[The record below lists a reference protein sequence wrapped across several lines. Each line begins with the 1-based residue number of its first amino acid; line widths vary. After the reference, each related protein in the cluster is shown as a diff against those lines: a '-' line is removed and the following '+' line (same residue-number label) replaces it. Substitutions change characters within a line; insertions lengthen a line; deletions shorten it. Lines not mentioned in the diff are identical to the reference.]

1 MSNSRVVADLKKIAG
16 MDNVKVSEPMRSH
29 TTFRIG
35 GPADYFVT
43 PQSTEHIQ
51 QIVKYLKNR
60 HIPYYII
67 GNGSNLLVSDNGYR
81 GVIMQL
87 YSRYSGYEFLHDDVK
102 SAADKAGIVYIKVQ
116 SGMGMMRLA
125 ALAAEYSL
133 EGMEFASGIPG
144 SVGGGIMMNAGAYG
158 GEMKDIVVRATVMDE
173 DGNVRELDN
182 RELEFGYR
190 TSRVAAERLIVL
202 EAVIALRPGN
212 QKAIREKMQEIAQS
226 RRDKQPLEYPS
237 AGSTFKRPQG
247 YFAGKL
253 IADAGLKGFTV
264 GGAKVSEKHAGFVV
278 NTGRATAGDVIELTN
293 QIADKIYQLYGVKL
307 ELEVKKLGFDER

>member
-1 MSNSRVVADLKKIAG
+1 
-16 MDNVKVSEPMRSH
+16 
-29 TTFRIG
+29 
-35 GPADYFVT
+35 
-43 PQSTEHIQ
+43 
-51 QIVKYLKNR
+51 
-60 HIPYYII
+60 
-67 GNGSNLLVSDNGYR
+67 
-81 GVIMQL
+81 
-87 YSRYSGYEFLHDDVK
+87 
-102 SAADKAGIVYIKVQ
+102 
-116 SGMGMMRLA
+116 
-125 ALAAEYSL
+125 
-133 EGMEFASGIPG
+133 
-144 SVGGGIMMNAGAYG
+144 MNAGAYG

-278 NTGRATAGDVIELTN
+278 NTGRATAGDVVELTN

>member
-1 MSNSRVVADLKKIAG
+1 M
-16 MDNVKVSEPMRSH
+16 
-29 TTFRIG
+29 
-35 GPADYFVT
+35 T

-202 EAVIALRPGN
+202 EAVIALCPGN

-278 NTGRATAGDVIELTN
+278 NTGRATAGDVVELTN

>member
-1 MSNSRVVADLKKIAG
+1 MSNSKVVADLRLIAG
-16 MDNVKVSEPMRSH
+16 KDNVRVSEPMRNH

-43 PQSTEHIQ
+43 PQSAEHVQ

-102 SAADKAGIVYIKVQ
+102 SAVDKSGVVRIRVQ

-158 GEMKDIVVRATVMDE
+158 GEMKDIVASASVMDK
-173 DGNVRELDN
+173 DGNIRELD
-182 RELEFGYR
+182 REELEFGYR
-190 TSRVAAERLIVL
+190 TSRVAGEQLIVL
-202 EAVIALRPGN
+202 EAVIALRAGN
-212 QKAIREKMQEIAQS
+212 QAAVRERMQEIAQS

-237 AGSTFKRPQG
+237 AGSTFKRPEG

-253 IADAGLKGFTV
+253 IADAGLKGLTA

-278 NTGRATAGDVIELTN
+278 NTGKATARDVIELTDM
-293 QIADKIYQLYGVKL
+293 IRDKVFEIYGVKL

>member
-1 MSNSRVVADLKKIAG
+1 MSNSKVVADLRLIAG
-16 MDNVKVSEPMRSH
+16 KDNVRVSEPMRNH

-43 PQSTEHIQ
+43 PQSAEHVQ

-102 SAADKAGIVYIKVQ
+102 SAADKSGVVRIRVQ

-158 GEMKDIVVRATVMDE
+158 GEMKDIVASASVMDK
-173 DGNVRELDN
+173 DGNIRELD
-182 RELEFGYR
+182 REELEFGYR
-190 TSRVAAERLIVL
+190 TSRVAREQLIVL
-202 EAVIALRPGN
+202 EAVIALRAGN
-212 QKAIREKMQEIAQS
+212 QAAVRERMQEIAQS

-237 AGSTFKRPQG
+237 AGSTFKRPEG

-253 IADAGLKGFTV
+253 IADAGLKGLTA

-278 NTGRATAGDVIELTN
+278 NTGKATARDVIELTDMTR
-293 QIADKIYQLYGVKL
+293 DKVFEIYGVKL